1 MKKHVQSG
9 SGKIKN
15 YVYPVREWKDYLGES
30 LLIIFSVLLALI
42 GTEYI
47 DQLHE
52 HRRTRI
58 LLRDISAELKHNKQA
73 IQEMNTYNLNVLR
86 NIDSVLASDQLQ
98 KRLISDGDFHLNVIA
113 PEGVLYRYLDNEAW
127 IIAKNNDIISKID
140 LETATM
146 LTRIYEDQERMT
158 RVEEEVARIIF
169 ERSSRDPQQIKN
181 TLKIIRDIY
190 HGWAVDR
197 VNGLLSRID
206 EALKK
211 L

>member
-52 HRRTRI
+52 HKRTRI

-73 IQEMNTYNLNVLR
+73 IQEMNTYNLTVLR